1 MAAYF
6 LDSSCLVKRY
16 VKEAGSNW
24 TTNLHRPSSKN
35 WLYVSS
41 LAEVEVISALARRRK
56 GLHISIHSANKSITR
71 FQRNFEKRFLIV
83 EATID
88 VLKQAASLA
97 DTHELRGYDAVQL
110 ASAIKANLNR
120 QNQNVSNLIFVSAD
134 NKLNSAAQ
142 TEGLQIE
149 NPNNYP

>member
-1 MAAYF
+1 MSAYF

-16 VKEAGSNW
+16 IKEAGSIR
-24 TTNLHRPSSKN
+24 TINLLRPSGRY

-41 LAEVEVISALARRRK
+41 LAEVEVISALAGRRK
-56 GLHISIHSANKSITR
+56 GLHISVLSANKSITR

-83 EATID
+83 EATVD
-88 VLKQAASLA
+88 VLKQATSLA
-97 DTHELRGYDAVQL
+97 NNHEMRVYDAVQL
-110 ASAIKANLNR
+110 ESALKANQDR
-120 QNQNVSNLIFVSAD
+120 QNQYLSSLIFVSAD

-142 TEGLQIE
+142 SEGLKIE